1 MPLKENKLKTYLLV
15 GGLIYLLLFYFSLHM
30 GHAVYLD
37 EAATKA
43 AEISSS
49 IQFGT
54 YGNAASAPVVKESI
68 NWFTVAFEALANMSE
83 NPVAIWPLS
92 IKFLIPALF
101 FLVCVAF
108 GIGWMLAIGD
118 TKRQDAPGKEHGSA
132 KWNLDYA
139 NYYKQFVE
147 PYDSR
152 KDPFDPNMPFSNR
165 VMLNLNNKKTGRNAN
180 VFVVGGPG
188 TGKSFRV
195 IKPSL
200 MQMHCSMIT
209 TAPSGE
215 LMQCCG
221 KPLHEH
227 GIKLKLFSTSDM
239 KHSNCYNPFD
249 YIFDENGEV
258 EESKVST
265 MINLFLENASGS
277 SSKSKGDPFWDKSAR
292 ALMAALAY
300 YMLENPMT
308 NQVRKGKRYAPD
320 INFCTML
327 KLVQA
332 GKVSEESET
341 SQSALDKLMEEHRLL
356 MKTEGR
362 ESKALSNYDTFKLAP
377 GKTANSI
384 LITVA
389 VDLQMF
395 NNEDVRNLTR
405 HDYEDEENNLQLD
418 KIGDEQT
425 ALFINIPQANTTFN
439 FLVSMLYA
447 QMFDALYTK
456 AEKICPKKWMLI
468 DQYNRPVITMLN
480 SEDEAKRLLEDLK
493 TATVK
498 EYKTPRDASRFQIVI
513 GNKVIQEKPTR
524 ETAQAVIDNAANYKV
539 QKGDLRLPWHIRCLM
554 DEFAN
559 IGSVPMFSEKLTT
572 MRKYEISC
580 TIVVQNIAQIKE
592 KYDKLFE
599 SIIGGCDTIVFL
611 GSSENETC
619 KYISDTL
626 GETTVRTR
634 NISLSHGQKGGSSEG
649 FGTSKRMLLTPE
661 EVKNLDNKE
670 CIVIIRGLHP
680 FRDLKYDFS
689 KHPHF
694 SETGNASRNNELSEE
709 FIEKYFNTKPVK
721 KKKVT
726 KKRQQ
731 KAVALVAGKS
741 EYANDLE
748 GANQIMQDNR
758 VTKENIEERME
769 AQISTKTNTEN
780 KKDAM
785 DERESIKKALKED
798 TGTSMSD
805 STFMF

>member
-1 MPLKENKLKTYLLV
+1 MPLKESKLKTYLLV
-15 GGLIYLLLFYFSLHM
+15 GGLIYVLLFYFSLHM

-37 EAATKA
+37 EAAAKA
-43 AEISSS
+43 TEISSS

-54 YGNAASAPVVKESI
+54 YDNTASAPVVKESI

-118 TKRQDAPGKEHGSA
+118 TKRQDAPGREHGSA
-132 KWNLDYA
+132 KWNLDYN
-139 NYYKQFVE
+139 NYYKQFVA
-147 PYDSR
+147 PYDPKR
-152 KDPFDPNMPFSNR
+152 DPFDPNMPFSSR

-200 MQMHCSMIT
+200 MQMNCSTIT
-209 TAPSGE
+209 TDPSGE

-308 NQVRKGKRYAPD
+308 NQLRKGKRYAPD

-356 MKTEGR
+356 MKAEGR

-456 AEKICPKKWMLI
+456 AEKICPKKWMLV

-480 SEDEAKRLLEDLK
+480 SEDDAKQLLENLK
-493 TATVK
+493 SATVK

-524 ETAQAVIDNAANYKV
+524 ETAQAIIDNAANYKV

-580 TIVVQNIAQIKE
+580 TVVVQNIAQIKE

-661 EVKNLDNKE
+661 EVKDLDNKE

-694 SETGNASRNNELSEE
+694 AETGNASRNNELSED

-721 KKKVT
+721 KKKVS

-731 KAVALVAGKS
+731 KAVSLVAGRS
-741 EYANDLE
+741 QYTNDLD

-758 VTKENIEERME
+758 VTKENIGEKVE
-769 AQISTKTNTEN
+769 AQVSSKANTEN
-780 KKDAM
+780 KKEAM
-785 DERESIKKALKED
+785 DERKSIEKAMKEY
-798 TGTSMSD
+798 TGSMAD

>member
-30 GHAVYLD
+30 GHVVYLD

-200 MQMHCSMIT
+200 MQMNCSMIT
-209 TAPSGE
+209 TDPSGE

-405 HDYEDEENNLQLD
+405 HDYEDEENNLHLD

-709 FIEKYFNTKPVK
+709 FIKKYFNTKPVK

>member
-30 GHAVYLD
+30 GHVVYLD

-200 MQMHCSMIT
+200 MQMNCSMIT
-209 TAPSGE
+209 TDPSGE

-694 SETGNASRNNELSEE
+694 AETGNASRNNELSEE

-785 DERESIKKALKED
+785 NERESIKKALKED

>member
-200 MQMHCSMIT
+200 MQMNCSMIT
-209 TAPSGE
+209 TDPSGE

-694 SETGNASRNNELSEE
+694 AETGNASRNNELSEE

>member
-200 MQMHCSMIT
+200 MQMNCSMIT
-209 TAPSGE
+209 TDPSGE

-599 SIIGGCDTIVFL
+599 SIIGGCDAIVFL

>member
-1 MPLKENKLKTYLLV
+1 MPLKESKLKTYLLV
-15 GGLIYLLLFYFSLHM
+15 GGLIYVLLFYFSLHM

-37 EAATKA
+37 EAATKET
-43 AEISSS
+43 EIYSS

-54 YGNAASAPVVKESI
+54 YSNATSAPVVKESI

-101 FLVCVAF
+101 FLICVAF

-132 KWNLDYA
+132 KWNQDYA

-147 PYDSR
+147 PYDSK
-152 KDPFDPNMPFSNR
+152 KDPFDPNMPFSSR

-200 MQMHCSMIT
+200 MQMNCSTIT
-209 TAPSGE
+209 TDPSGE

-300 YMLENPMT
+300 YMLENPMI

-362 ESKALSNYDTFKLAP
+362 ESKALSNYDIFKLAP

-524 ETAQAVIDNAANYKV
+524 ETAQAIIDNAANYKV
-539 QKGDLRLPWHIRCLM
+539 QKGNLRLPWHIRCLM

-694 SETGNASRNNELSEE
+694 AETGNASRSNELSED

-721 KKKVT
+721 KKKVS

-731 KAVALVAGKS
+731 KAVSLVAGKS
-741 EYANDLE
+741 QYANDLD

-758 VTKENIEERME
+758 VTKENIGEKVE
-769 AQISTKTNTEN
+769 AQVSSKANTEN
-780 KKDAM
+780 KKEAM
-785 DERESIKKALKED
+785 DERKSIEKALKED
-798 TGTSMSD
+798 TGSMAD

>member
-1 MPLKENKLKTYLLV
+1 
-15 GGLIYLLLFYFSLHM
+15 
-30 GHAVYLD
+30 
-37 EAATKA
+37 
-43 AEISSS
+43 
-49 IQFGT
+49 
-54 YGNAASAPVVKESI
+54 
-68 NWFTVAFEALANMSE
+68 
-83 NPVAIWPLS
+83 
-92 IKFLIPALF
+92 
-101 FLVCVAF
+101 
-108 GIGWMLAIGD
+108 
-118 TKRQDAPGKEHGSA
+118 
-132 KWNLDYA
+132 
-139 NYYKQFVE
+139 
-147 PYDSR
+147 
-152 KDPFDPNMPFSNR
+152 
-165 VMLNLNNKKTGRNAN
+165 
-180 VFVVGGPG
+180 
-188 TGKSFRV
+188 
-195 IKPSL
+195 
-200 MQMHCSMIT
+200 
-209 TAPSGE
+209 
-215 LMQCCG
+215 
-221 KPLHEH
+221 
-227 GIKLKLFSTSDM
+227 
-239 KHSNCYNPFD
+239 
-249 YIFDENGEV
+249 
-258 EESKVST
+258 
-265 MINLFLENASGS
+265 
-277 SSKSKGDPFWDKSAR
+277 
-292 ALMAALAY
+292 MAALAY
-300 YMLENPMT
+300 YMLENPMI

-524 ETAQAVIDNAANYKV
+524 ETAQAIIDNAANYKV
-539 QKGDLRLPWHIRCLM
+539 QKGNLRLPWHIRCLM

-694 SETGNASRNNELSEE
+694 AETGNASRNNELSED

-721 KKKVT
+721 KKKVS

-731 KAVALVAGKS
+731 KAVSLVAGRS
-741 EYANDLE
+741 QYANDLD

-758 VTKENIEERME
+758 VTKENIGEKVE
-769 AQISTKTNTEN
+769 AQVSSKANTEN
-780 KKDAM
+780 KKEAM
-785 DERESIKKALKED
+785 DERKSIEKAMKED
-798 TGTSMSD
+798 TGSMAD

>member
-43 AEISSS
+43 TEISSS

-152 KDPFDPNMPFSNR
+152 KDPFDPNMPFSSR

-200 MQMHCSMIT
+200 MQMNCSMIT
-209 TAPSGE
+209 TDPSGE

-694 SETGNASRNNELSEE
+694 AETGNASRNNELSEE

-769 AQISTKTNTEN
+769 VQISTKTNTEN

>member
-30 GHAVYLD
+30 GHVVYLD

-152 KDPFDPNMPFSNR
+152 KDPFDPNIPFSNR

-200 MQMHCSMIT
+200 MQMNCSMIT
-209 TAPSGE
+209 TDPSGE

>member
-43 AEISSS
+43 TEISSS

-54 YGNAASAPVVKESI
+54 YGKAASAPVVKESI

-152 KDPFDPNMPFSNR
+152 KDPFDPNMPFSSR

-200 MQMHCSMIT
+200 MQMNCSMIT
-209 TAPSGE
+209 TDPSGE

-694 SETGNASRNNELSEE
+694 AETGNASRNNELSEE

-785 DERESIKKALKED
+785 NERESIKKALKED

>member
-1 MPLKENKLKTYLLV
+1 MPLKESKLKTYLLV
-15 GGLIYLLLFYFSLHM
+15 GGLIYMLLFYFSLHM

-152 KDPFDPNMPFSNR
+152 KDPFDPNMPFSSR

-200 MQMHCSMIT
+200 MQMNCSTIT
-209 TAPSGE
+209 TDPSGE

-265 MINLFLENASGS
+265 MINLFLENANGS
-277 SSKSKGDPFWDKSAR
+277 SSKSKSDPFWNKSAR

-356 MKTEGR
+356 MKNEGR

-395 NNEDVRNLTR
+395 NDEDVRNLTR

-456 AEKICPKKWMLI
+456 AEKICPKKWMLV

-480 SEDEAKRLLEDLK
+480 SEDEAKQLLKDLK
-493 TATVK
+493 TANVK

-524 ETAQAVIDNAANYKV
+524 ETAQAVIDNIANYKV
-539 QKGDLRLPWHIRCLM
+539 QKGSLRLPWHIRCLM

-592 KYDKLFE
+592 KYDKLYE
-599 SIIGGCDTIVFL
+599 SIIGGCDTIIFL

-634 NISLSHGQKGGSSEG
+634 NTSLSHGQKGGSSES
-649 FGTSKRMLLTPE
+649 FGTTKRMLMTPE
-661 EVKNLDNKE
+661 EVKNLDNKY

-694 SETGNASRNNELSEE
+694 SETGNANHKNELSEE
-709 FIEKYFNTKPVK
+709 FIEQYFNTKPLK
-721 KKKVT
+721 KKRVT

-731 KAVALVAGKS
+731 KAVALVAGRS
-741 EYANDLE
+741 QYTNDLD
-748 GANQIMQDNR
+748 GANQIMQNNH
-758 VTKENIEERME
+758 VTKENIKERVE
-769 AQISTKTNTEN
+769 AQASTKINTEN
-780 KKDAM
+780 KKDTM
-785 DERESIKKALKED
+785 NERESIKKALKED
-798 TGTSMSD
+798 GGTSMSD

>member
-1 MPLKENKLKTYLLV
+1 MPLKESKLKTYLLV
-15 GGLIYLLLFYFSLHM
+15 GGLIYVLLFYFSMHM

-37 EAATKA
+37 EAATKVT
-43 AEISSS
+43 EISSS

-132 KWNLDYA
+132 KWNQDYA

-152 KDPFDPNMPFSNR
+152 KDPFDPNMPFSSR

-200 MQMHCSMIT
+200 MQMNCSTIT
-209 TAPSGE
+209 TDPSGE

-249 YIFDENGEV
+249 YIFDDNGEV

-277 SSKSKGDPFWDKSAR
+277 SSKSKSDPFWDKSAR

-524 ETAQAVIDNAANYKV
+524 ETAQAIIDNAANYKV

-694 SETGNASRNNELSEE
+694 AETGNASRSNELSED

-721 KKKVT
+721 KKKVS

-731 KAVALVAGKS
+731 KAVSLVAGRS
-741 EYANDLE
+741 QYANDLD

-758 VTKENIEERME
+758 VTKENIGEKVE
-769 AQISTKTNTEN
+769 AQVSSKANTEN
-780 KKDAM
+780 KKEAM
-785 DERESIKKALKED
+785 DERKSIEKALKED
-798 TGTSMSD
+798 TGSMAD

>member
-30 GHAVYLD
+30 GHVVYLD

-200 MQMHCSMIT
+200 MQMNCSMIT
-209 TAPSGE
+209 TDPSGE

-649 FGTSKRMLLTPE
+649 FGTSTRMLLTPE

>member
-30 GHAVYLD
+30 GHVVYLD

-200 MQMHCSMIT
+200 MQMNCSMIT
-209 TAPSGE
+209 TDPSGE

>member
-37 EAATKA
+37 EAVTKA

-200 MQMHCSMIT
+200 MQMNCSMIT
-209 TAPSGE
+209 TDPSGE

-694 SETGNASRNNELSEE
+694 AETGNASRNNELSEE

>member
-1 MPLKENKLKTYLLV
+1 MPLKESKLKTYLLV
-15 GGLIYLLLFYFSLHM
+15 GGLIYVLLFYFSLHM

-37 EAATKA
+37 EAAAKA
-43 AEISSS
+43 TEISSS

-54 YGNAASAPVVKESI
+54 YDNTASAPVVKESI

-118 TKRQDAPGKEHGSA
+118 TKRQDAPGREHGSA
-132 KWNLDYA
+132 KWNLDYN
-139 NYYKQFVE
+139 NYYKQFVA
-147 PYDSR
+147 PYDPKR
-152 KDPFDPNMPFSNR
+152 DPFDPNMPFSSR

-200 MQMHCSMIT
+200 MQMNCSTIT
-209 TAPSGE
+209 TDPSGE

-308 NQVRKGKRYAPD
+308 NQLRKGKRYAPD

-356 MKTEGR
+356 MKAEGR

-456 AEKICPKKWMLI
+456 AEKICPKKWMLV

-480 SEDEAKRLLEDLK
+480 SEDDAKQLLENLK
-493 TATVK
+493 SATVK

-524 ETAQAVIDNAANYKV
+524 ETAQAIIDNAANYKV

-580 TIVVQNIAQIKE
+580 TVVVQNIAQIKE

-661 EVKNLDNKE
+661 EVKDLDNKE

-694 SETGNASRNNELSEE
+694 AETGNASRNNELSED

-721 KKKVT
+721 KKKVS

-731 KAVALVAGKS
+731 KAVSLVAGRS
-741 EYANDLE
+741 QYTNDLD

-758 VTKENIEERME
+758 VTKENIREKVE
-769 AQISTKTNTEN
+769 AQVSSKANTEN
-780 KKDAM
+780 KKEAM
-785 DERESIKKALKED
+785 DERKSIEKAMKED
-798 TGTSMSD
+798 TGSMAD

>member
-43 AEISSS
+43 TEISSS

-152 KDPFDPNMPFSNR
+152 KDPFDPNMPFSSR

-200 MQMHCSMIT
+200 MQMNCSMIT
-209 TAPSGE
+209 TDPSGE

>member
-1 MPLKENKLKTYLLV
+1 MPLKESKLKTYLLI
-15 GGLIYLLLFYFSLHM
+15 GGLIYVLLFYFSLHM
-30 GHAVYLD
+30 GHVVYLD
-37 EAATKA
+37 ETTTKA
-43 AEISSS
+43 TEISSS

-54 YGNAASAPVVKESI
+54 YGNTESASVAKESI
-68 NWFTVAFEALANMSE
+68 NWFTVAIEAFANMSE

-108 GIGWMLAIGD
+108 GIGWILAIGD

-147 PYDSR
+147 PYDAR
-152 KDPFDPNMPFSNR
+152 KDPFDPNMPFSSR

-200 MQMHCSMIT
+200 MQMNCSTIT
-209 TAPSGE
+209 TDPSGE

-277 SSKSKGDPFWDKSAR
+277 SSKSKGDPFWDKSAK

-356 MKTEGR
+356 MKAEGR

-456 AEKICPKKWMLI
+456 AEKICPKKWMLV

-480 SEDEAKRLLEDLK
+480 SEDDARQLLENLK
-493 TATVK
+493 SATVK

-524 ETAQAVIDNAANYKV
+524 KTAQAVIDNAANYKV

-694 SETGNASRNNELSEE
+694 AETGNASRNNELSED

-721 KKKVT
+721 KKKVS

-731 KAVALVAGKS
+731 KAVSLVAGRS
-741 EYANDLE
+741 QYTNDLD

-758 VTKENIEERME
+758 VTKENIGEKVE
-769 AQISTKTNTEN
+769 AQVSSKANTEN
-780 KKDAM
+780 KKEAM
-785 DERESIKKALKED
+785 DERKSIEKAMKED
-798 TGTSMSD
+798 TGSMAD

>member
-200 MQMHCSMIT
+200 MQMNCSMIT
-209 TAPSGE
+209 TDPSGE

-539 QKGDLRLPWHIRCLM
+539 QKGNLRLPWHIRCLM

>member
-200 MQMHCSMIT
+200 MQMNCSMIT
-209 TAPSGE
+209 TDPSGE

-456 AEKICPKKWMLI
+456 AEKICPK
-468 DQYNRPVITMLN
+468 N
-480 SEDEAKRLLEDLK
+480 
-493 TATVK
+493 
-498 EYKTPRDASRFQIVI
+498 
-513 GNKVIQEKPTR
+513 
-524 ETAQAVIDNAANYKV
+524 
-539 QKGDLRLPWHIRCLM
+539 
-554 DEFAN
+554 
-559 IGSVPMFSEKLTT
+559 
-572 MRKYEISC
+572 
-580 TIVVQNIAQIKE
+580 
-592 KYDKLFE
+592 
-599 SIIGGCDTIVFL
+599 GC
-611 GSSENETC
+611 
-619 KYISDTL
+619 
-626 GETTVRTR
+626 
-634 NISLSHGQKGGSSEG
+634 
-649 FGTSKRMLLTPE
+649 
-661 EVKNLDNKE
+661 
-670 CIVIIRGLHP
+670 
-680 FRDLKYDFS
+680 
-689 KHPHF
+689 
-694 SETGNASRNNELSEE
+694 
-709 FIEKYFNTKPVK
+709 
-721 KKKVT
+721 
-726 KKRQQ
+726 
-731 KAVALVAGKS
+731 
-741 EYANDLE
+741 
-748 GANQIMQDNR
+748 
-758 VTKENIEERME
+758 
-769 AQISTKTNTEN
+769 
-780 KKDAM
+780 
-785 DERESIKKALKED
+785 
-798 TGTSMSD
+798 
-805 STFMF
+805 

>member
-200 MQMHCSMIT
+200 MQMNCSMIT
-209 TAPSGE
+209 TDPSGE

-580 TIVVQNIAQIKE
+580 TIVVQSIAQIKE

>member
-200 MQMHCSMIT
+200 MQMNCSMIT
-209 TAPSGE
+209 TDPSGE

-599 SIIGGCDTIVFL
+599 SIIGGCGTIVFL

-694 SETGNASRNNELSEE
+694 AETGNASRNNELSEE

>member
-1 MPLKENKLKTYLLV
+1 MPLKESKLKTYLLV
-15 GGLIYLLLFYFSLHM
+15 GGLIYVLLFYFSLHM

-37 EAATKA
+37 EAAAKA
-43 AEISSS
+43 TEISSS

-54 YGNAASAPVVKESI
+54 YDNTASAPVVKESI

-118 TKRQDAPGKEHGSA
+118 TKRQDAPGREHGSA
-132 KWNLDYA
+132 KWNLDYN
-139 NYYKQFVE
+139 NYYKQFVA
-147 PYDSR
+147 PYDPKR
-152 KDPFDPNMPFSNR
+152 DPFDPNMPFSSR

-200 MQMHCSMIT
+200 MQMNCSTIT
-209 TAPSGE
+209 TDPSGE

-308 NQVRKGKRYAPD
+308 NQLRKGKRYAPD

-356 MKTEGR
+356 MKAEGR

-456 AEKICPKKWMLI
+456 AEKICPKKWMLV

-480 SEDEAKRLLEDLK
+480 SEDDAKQLLENLK
-493 TATVK
+493 SATVK

-524 ETAQAVIDNAANYKV
+524 ETAQAIIDNAANYKV

-580 TIVVQNIAQIKE
+580 TVVVQNIAQIKE

-661 EVKNLDNKE
+661 EVKDLDNKE

-694 SETGNASRNNELSEE
+694 AETGNASRNNELSED

-721 KKKVT
+721 KKKVS

-731 KAVALVAGKS
+731 KAMSLVAGRS
-741 EYANDLE
+741 QYTNDLD

-758 VTKENIEERME
+758 VTKENIGEKVE
-769 AQISTKTNTEN
+769 AQVSSKANTEN
-780 KKDAM
+780 KKEAM
-785 DERESIKKALKED
+785 DERKSIEKAMKED
-798 TGTSMSD
+798 TGSMAD

>member
-1 MPLKENKLKTYLLV
+1 MPLKESKLKTYLLV
-15 GGLIYLLLFYFSLHM
+15 GGLIYVLLFYFSLHM

-37 EAATKA
+37 EAAAKA
-43 AEISSS
+43 TEISSS

-54 YGNAASAPVVKESI
+54 YDNTASAPVVKESI

-118 TKRQDAPGKEHGSA
+118 TRRQDAPGREHGSA
-132 KWNLDYA
+132 KWNLDYN
-139 NYYKQFVE
+139 NYYKQFVA
-147 PYDSR
+147 PYDPKR
-152 KDPFDPNMPFSNR
+152 DPFDPNMPFSSR

-200 MQMHCSMIT
+200 MQMNCSTIT
-209 TAPSGE
+209 TDPSGE

-308 NQVRKGKRYAPD
+308 NQLRKGKRYAPD

-356 MKTEGR
+356 MKAEGR

-456 AEKICPKKWMLI
+456 AEKICPKKWMLV

-480 SEDEAKRLLEDLK
+480 SEDDAKQLLENLK
-493 TATVK
+493 SATVK

-524 ETAQAVIDNAANYKV
+524 ETAQAIIDNAANYKV

-559 IGSVPMFSEKLTT
+559 IGSVPMFSEKITT

-580 TIVVQNIAQIKE
+580 TVVVQNIAQIKE

-661 EVKNLDNKE
+661 EVKDLDNKE

-694 SETGNASRNNELSEE
+694 GETGNASRNNELSED

-721 KKKVT
+721 KKKVS

-731 KAVALVAGKS
+731 KAVSLVAGRS
-741 EYANDLE
+741 QYTNDLD

-758 VTKENIEERME
+758 VTKENIGEKVE
-769 AQISTKTNTEN
+769 AQVSSKANTEN
-780 KKDAM
+780 KKEAM
-785 DERESIKKALKED
+785 DERKSIEKAMKED
-798 TGTSMSD
+798 TGSMAD

>member
-1 MPLKENKLKTYLLV
+1 MPLKESKLKTYLLV
-15 GGLIYLLLFYFSLHM
+15 GGLIYVLLFYFSLHM

-37 EAATKA
+37 EAATKET
-43 AEISSS
+43 EIYSS

-54 YGNAASAPVVKESI
+54 YSNATSAPVVKESI

-101 FLVCVAF
+101 FLICVAF

-132 KWNLDYA
+132 KWNQDYA

-147 PYDSR
+147 PYDSK
-152 KDPFDPNMPFSNR
+152 KDPFDPNMPFSSR

-200 MQMHCSMIT
+200 MQMNCSTIT
-209 TAPSGE
+209 TDPSGE

-277 SSKSKGDPFWDKSAR
+277 SSKSKSDPFWDKSAR

-300 YMLENPMT
+300 YMLENPMI

-524 ETAQAVIDNAANYKV
+524 ETAQAIIDNAANYKV
-539 QKGDLRLPWHIRCLM
+539 QKGNLRLPWHIRCLM

-694 SETGNASRNNELSEE
+694 AETGNASRNNELSED

-721 KKKVT
+721 KKKVS

-731 KAVALVAGKS
+731 KAVSLVAGRS
-741 EYANDLE
+741 QYANDLD

-758 VTKENIEERME
+758 VTKENIGEKVE
-769 AQISTKTNTEN
+769 AQVSSKANTEN
-780 KKDAM
+780 KKEAM
-785 DERESIKKALKED
+785 DERKSIEKAMKED
-798 TGTSMSD
+798 TGSMAD

>member
-1 MPLKENKLKTYLLV
+1 MPLKESKLKTYLLV
-15 GGLIYLLLFYFSLHM
+15 GGLIYVLLFYFSLHM

-37 EAATKA
+37 EAAAKA
-43 AEISSS
+43 TEISSS

-54 YGNAASAPVVKESI
+54 YGNTASAPVVKESI
-68 NWFTVAFEALANMSE
+68 NWFTVAFEALANMPE

-118 TKRQDAPGKEHGSA
+118 TKRQDAPGREHGSA
-132 KWNLDYA
+132 KWNLDYN
-139 NYYKQFVE
+139 NYYKQFVA
-147 PYDSR
+147 PYDPKR
-152 KDPFDPNMPFSNR
+152 DPFDPNMPFSSR

-200 MQMHCSMIT
+200 MQMNCSTIT
-209 TAPSGE
+209 TDPSGE

-308 NQVRKGKRYAPD
+308 NQLRKGKRYAPD

-356 MKTEGR
+356 MKAEGR

-456 AEKICPKKWMLI
+456 AEKICPKKWMLV

-480 SEDEAKRLLEDLK
+480 SEDDAKQLLENLK
-493 TATVK
+493 SATVK

-524 ETAQAVIDNAANYKV
+524 ETAQAIIDNAANYKV

-580 TIVVQNIAQIKE
+580 TVVVQNIAQIKE

-661 EVKNLDNKE
+661 EVKDLDNKE

-694 SETGNASRNNELSEE
+694 AETGNASRNNELSED
-709 FIEKYFNTKPVK
+709 FIEKYFNTKPAK
-721 KKKVT
+721 KKKVS

-731 KAVALVAGKS
+731 KAVSLVAGRS
-741 EYANDLE
+741 QYTNDLD

-758 VTKENIEERME
+758 VTKENIREKVE
-769 AQISTKTNTEN
+769 AQVSSKANTEN
-780 KKDAM
+780 KKEAM
-785 DERESIKKALKED
+785 DERKSIEKAMKED
-798 TGTSMSD
+798 TGSMAD

>member
-43 AEISSS
+43 TEISSS

-152 KDPFDPNMPFSNR
+152 KDPFDPNMPFSSR

-200 MQMHCSMIT
+200 MQMNCSMIT
-209 TAPSGE
+209 TDPSGE

-694 SETGNASRNNELSEE
+694 AETGNASRNNELSEE

>member
-1 MPLKENKLKTYLLV
+1 MPLKESKLKTYLLV
-15 GGLIYLLLFYFSLHM
+15 GGLIYVLLFYFSLHM

-43 AEISSS
+43 TEIYSS

-132 KWNLDYA
+132 KWNLDYSG
-139 NYYKQFVE
+139 YYKKFIE
-147 PYDSR
+147 PYDPK
-152 KDPFDPNMPFSNR
+152 KDPFDPNIPFSNR
-165 VMLNLNNKKTGRNAN
+165 VMLNLNNKKTNRNAN
-180 VFVVGGPG
+180 VLVIGGSG

-200 MQMHCSMIT
+200 MQMNCSTIT
-209 TAPSGE
+209 TDPSGE

-221 KPLHEH
+221 KPLYEH

-249 YIFDENGEV
+249 YIFDESGEV
-258 EESKVST
+258 DESKVST
-265 MINLFLENASGS
+265 MINLFLENANGS
-277 SSKSKGDPFWDKSAR
+277 SAKSKGDPFWDKSAK

-300 YMLENPMT
+300 YMLESPMT

-341 SQSALDKLMEEHRLL
+341 SQSALDKLMEEHRTL
-356 MKTEGR
+356 MKAEGR

-395 NNEDVRNLTR
+395 NNEDVKNLTR

-447 QMFDALYTK
+447 QTFDALYTK
-456 AEKICPKKWMLI
+456 AEKICPKKWMLV
-468 DQYNRPVITMLN
+468 DKFNHPVITMIN
-480 SEDEAKRLLEDLK
+480 SEKEAKQLLNDLK
-493 TATVK
+493 TAKVR
-498 EYKTPRDASRFQIVI
+498 EYKTSRGASRYQVIV
-513 GNKVIQEKPTR
+513 GNNVIQEKFT
-524 ETAQAVIDNAANYKV
+524 EKAAQSVIDNASSYKV
-539 QKGDLRLPWHIRCLM
+539 EKGEARLPWHIRCLM

-559 IGSVPMFSEKLTT
+559 IGSVPMFSEKLAT

-580 TIVVQNIAQIKE
+580 TVVVQNIAQIKE

-599 SIIGGCDTIVFL
+599 SIIGNCDTTIFL

-619 KYISDTL
+619 KYISDAL

-634 NISLSHGQKGGSSEG
+634 NISLNHGQKGGSSEG

-694 SETGNASRNNELSEE
+694 AETGNASRNNELSEE

-731 KAVALVAGKS
+731 KAVALVAGRS

-748 GANQIMQDNR
+748 GANQIMQDNH
-758 VTKENIEERME
+758 VTKENIEQKVE
-769 AQISTKTNTEN
+769 AQASTKANIEN

-785 DERESIKKALKED
+785 DDRKSIEKAMKED
-798 TGTSMSD
+798 TGSMAD

>member
-1 MPLKENKLKTYLLV
+1 MPLKESKLKTYLLV
-15 GGLIYLLLFYFSLHM
+15 GGLIYVLLFYFSLHM

-37 EAATKA
+37 EAAAKA
-43 AEISSS
+43 TEISSS

-54 YGNAASAPVVKESI
+54 YDNTASAPVVKESI

-118 TKRQDAPGKEHGSA
+118 TRRQDAPGREHGSA
-132 KWNLDYA
+132 KWNLDYN
-139 NYYKQFVE
+139 NYYKQFVA
-147 PYDSR
+147 PYDPKR
-152 KDPFDPNMPFSNR
+152 DPFDPNMPFSSR

-200 MQMHCSMIT
+200 MQMNCSTIT
-209 TAPSGE
+209 TDPSGE

-308 NQVRKGKRYAPD
+308 NQLRKGKRYAPD

-356 MKTEGR
+356 MKAEGR

-456 AEKICPKKWMLI
+456 AEKICPKKWMLV

-480 SEDEAKRLLEDLK
+480 SEDDAKQLLENLK
-493 TATVK
+493 SATVK

-524 ETAQAVIDNAANYKV
+524 ETAQAIIDNAANYKV

-580 TIVVQNIAQIKE
+580 TVVVQNIAQIKE

-661 EVKNLDNKE
+661 EVKDLDNKE

-694 SETGNASRNNELSEE
+694 AETGNASRNNELSED

-721 KKKVT
+721 KKKVS

-731 KAVALVAGKS
+731 KAVSLVAGRS
-741 EYANDLE
+741 QYTNDLD

-758 VTKENIEERME
+758 VTKENIGEKVE
-769 AQISTKTNTEN
+769 AQVSSKANTEN
-780 KKDAM
+780 KKEAM
-785 DERESIKKALKED
+785 DERKSIEKAMKED
-798 TGTSMSD
+798 TGSMAD

>member
-152 KDPFDPNMPFSNR
+152 KDPFDPNMPFSSR

-200 MQMHCSMIT
+200 MQMNCSMIT
-209 TAPSGE
+209 TDPSGE

-694 SETGNASRNNELSEE
+694 AETGNASRNNELSEE

-769 AQISTKTNTEN
+769 AQISTETNTEN

>member
-1 MPLKENKLKTYLLV
+1 MPLKESKLKTYLLV
-15 GGLIYLLLFYFSLHM
+15 GGLIYMLLFYFSLHM

-43 AEISSS
+43 TEISSS

-54 YGNAASAPVVKESI
+54 YGNAASALVVKESI

-152 KDPFDPNMPFSNR
+152 KDPFDPNMPFSSR

-200 MQMHCSMIT
+200 MQMNCSTIT
-209 TAPSGE
+209 TDPSGE

-292 ALMAALAY
+292 ALMSALAY

-356 MKTEGR
+356 MKAEGR

-405 HDYEDEENNLQLD
+405 HDYEDEENNLQLN

-513 GNKVIQEKPTR
+513 GNKVILEKPTR

-694 SETGNASRNNELSEE
+694 AETGNASRNNELSEE

-731 KAVALVAGKS
+731 KAVALVAGRS

-748 GANQIMQDNR
+748 GANQIMQDNH
-758 VTKENIEERME
+758 VTKENFEQKVE
-769 AQISTKTNTEN
+769 AQASTKANIEN

-785 DERESIKKALKED
+785 DDRKSIEKAMKED
-798 TGTSMSD
+798 TGSMAD

>member
-1 MPLKENKLKTYLLV
+1 MPLKESKLKTYLLV
-15 GGLIYLLLFYFSLHM
+15 GGLIYVLFFYFSLHM

-37 EAATKA
+37 EAAAKA
-43 AEISSS
+43 TEISSS

-54 YGNAASAPVVKESI
+54 YNNTASAPVVKESI

-83 NPVAIWPLS
+83 NPVVIWPLS

-147 PYDSR
+147 PYDSK
-152 KDPFDPNMPFSNR
+152 KDPFDPNMPFSSR

-200 MQMHCSMIT
+200 MQMNCSTIT
-209 TAPSGE
+209 TDPSGE

-341 SQSALDKLMEEHRLL
+341 SQSALDKLMEEHRVL

-480 SEDEAKRLLEDLK
+480 SEDEAKQLLKDLK

-498 EYKTPRDASRFQIVI
+498 EYKTPRNASRFQIVI

-524 ETAQAVIDNAANYKV
+524 ETAQAVIDNVANYKV

-592 KYDKLFE
+592 KYDKLYE

-634 NISLSHGQKGGSSEG
+634 NTSLSHGQKGGSSES
-649 FGTSKRMLLTPE
+649 FSTTKRMLMTPE
-661 EVKNLDNKE
+661 EVKNLDNKY

-694 SETGNASRNNELSEE
+694 SETGNANHKNELSEE
-709 FIEKYFNTKPVK
+709 FIEQYFNTKPMK

-741 EYANDLE
+741 QYANDLD
-748 GANQIMQDNR
+748 GVNQIMQDNH
-758 VTKENIEERME
+758 VTKENIEERVE
-769 AQISTKTNTEN
+769 AQVSTKTNTEN

-785 DERESIKKALKED
+785 NERESIKKALKED
-798 TGTSMSD
+798 TGASMSD

>member
-152 KDPFDPNMPFSNR
+152 KDPFDPNMPFSSR

-200 MQMHCSMIT
+200 MQMNCSMIT
-209 TAPSGE
+209 TDPSGE